1 MAKLLLVG
9 CGKMG
14 GALIRGWI
22 KSGTAIADITIVE
35 PDANM
40 ADLVFSDFAIKPIPS
55 FNDLEKK
62 YSPDYVFLA
71 VKPQNASQALAPYAA
86 LVSDKTTF
94 VSILAGKT
102 IGALEK
108 ILGSNASIVR
118 AMPNT
123 PSAIGRGITVA
134 INNAST
140 NNAAIKDIGGL
151 LGAVGEVAWID
162 DEKLMD
168 AVTAVSGSGPA
179 YIFLLAETL
188 SHGGVM
194 AGLPVELADK
204 LARATV
210 SGAGELISRSDET
223 LEMLRQ
229 NVTSPGGTT
238 AAALEVLMGSNGM
251 KELMVKAID
260 AATKR
265 SKELA
270 D

>member
-14 GALIRGWI
+14 GALVRGWI
-22 KSGTAIADITIVE
+22 KSGVSIADITIVE
-35 PDANM
+35 PDAKM
-40 ADLVFSDFAIKPIPS
+40 ADLLFSDLKIKPASS
-55 FNDLEKK
+55 FNDLGNE
-62 YSPDYVFLA
+62 YAPDYVFLA
-71 VKPQNASQALAPYAA
+71 VKPQNAAEALAPFAILA
-86 LVSDKTTF
+86 NDKTTF

-102 IGALEK
+102 IGALEA
-108 ILGSNASIVR
+108 ILGKNTNIVR

-123 PSAIGRGITVA
+123 PAAIGRGITVA
-134 INNAST
+134 TANNTTSKTAINE
-140 NNAAIKDIGGL
+140 IGNL
-151 LGAVGEVAWID
+151 LKAVGDVAWID

-168 AVTAVSGSGPA
+168 AVTALSGSGPA
-179 YIFLLAETL
+179 YIFLLAETMA
-188 SHGGVM
+188 HAGVM

-210 SGAGELISRSDET
+210 SGAGELMHRSTET
-223 LEMLRQ
+223 PQMLRE

-238 AAALEVLMGSNGM
+238 AAALEVLMGTDGM
-251 KELMVKAID
+251 KELMVRAID
-260 AATKR
+260 LATKR